1 MALEKI
7 KESKEKY
14 HNQQAQEERDVAYAQ
29 MVQNLEKTRAMVR
42 NSVSRA
48 STISAEECQLTLT
61 EDDFWL
67 YKGKWTKLIRDWM
80 SYVRIGMQ
88 NIEML
93 YLQRI
98 VKKKKVLQILSVK
111 I

>member
-1 MALEKI
+1 M
-7 KESKEKY
+7 KESKEK
-14 HNQQAQEERDVAYAQ
+14 HRSQQAQKERDTTYAQ

-48 STISAEECQLTLT
+48 STISAEKCQLTLT

-67 YKGKWTKLIRDWM
+67 YKGKWTKLIREWM
-80 SYVRIGMQ
+80 SYIRIGMQ

-98 VKKKKVLQILSVK
+98 VKK
-111 I
+111 